1 MSTEFYPLT
10 IASVEQLTEEAIQL
24 RFNIPAE
31 LTAEFAYQQGQHL
44 TLKAFIDGVEVRRS
58 YSVCS
63 GVHEQ
68 KLVIAI
74 KCINNG
80 IFSNYAFEN
89 FTPGMILEVMPPQG
103 QFRSKLSID
112 NENNYLLIAVGS
124 GITPI
129 ISHIQSI
136 LAAEPRAKVTL
147 IYGNKSAESVM
158 FYKMLSVIHHYHK
171 DRFQWLNIFT
181 QQQQSI
187 ELYNG
192 RINRQKLVD
201 LAAAKVIDLAAVS
214 DVFLCGPEIMIDELS
229 RAFKVWQLDQ
239 RHIHS
244 ELFFSQQNSREIEDA
259 NIKRVQQYHNEM
271 STVTVKIDGIKTTYE
286 VPKAGESIVDSA
298 MEQGADLPFSCKAGV
313 CATCMAK
320 LVKGKVEMDEN
331 HVLTD
336 EELTQ
341 GMILACQSHPQTDE
355 VEINFDL

>member
-1 MSTEFYPLT
+1 MSTDFYPLT
-10 IASVEQLTEEAIQL
+10 IASVEHLTEEAIQV
-24 RFNIPAE
+24 RFNFPAE
-31 LTAEFAYQQGQHL
+31 LTTKFYYKQGQHL
-44 TLKAFIDGVEVRRS
+44 TLKAIIDGVEVRRS

-80 IFSNYAFEN
+80 IFSNYAFAN

-103 QFRSKLSID
+103 HFRSELSID

-136 LAAEPRAKVTL
+136 LAAEPQAKVTL

-158 FYKMLSVIHHYHK
+158 FYKTLSVIHHYHK
-171 DRFQWLNIFT
+171 DRFQWLNIFS

-187 ELYNG
+187 ALYNG
-192 RINRQKLVD
+192 RINQQKLLD
-201 LAAAKVIDLAAVS
+201 LAAAKVIDLAVVS

-229 RAFKVWQLDQ
+229 NAFKAWQLDQ
-239 RHIHS
+239 HHIYS
-244 ELFFSQQNSREIEDA
+244 ELFFSQQNSREIADA
-259 NIKRVQQYHNEM
+259 NIKREQQYHNET
-271 STVTVKIDGIKTTYE
+271 SAVSVKIDGVKTIYE
-286 VPKAGESIVDSA
+286 IPKAGDSIVDSA
-298 MEQGADLPFSCKAGV
+298 MAQGADLPYSCKAGV

-320 LVKGKVEMDEN
+320 LIKGKVEMDED

-336 EELTQ
+336 EELAQ